1 MIEKCK
7 IKLVFKSQEPAQLFQ
22 TITRQNKAAN
32 TGKAQPTQSLQRSG
46 RPKDAYCLT
55 TGLKAAI
62 IK

>member
-22 TITRQNKAAN
+22 TITRQNKAAKQ
-32 TGKAQPTQSLQRSG
+32 GKTQPTQSLQRLD
-46 RPKDAYCLT
+46 RPKDVYCLT
-55 TGLKAAI
+55 TGLKADI